1 MRDYIRL
8 TGVLLIVCVIAAA
21 VLGATNYIT
30 VDKIAEQAVKAND
43 EARRSVLSQAE
54 DFEKIEEDEIADILS
69 KAEYDSIREV
79 YEAKVGGNVVGY
91 AIKTSPKG
99 YGGEIEVMVGVEI
112 EGKVSGIKV
121 GNNGET
127 PGLGK
132 NATAPKFQDQFKMK
146 NWNDGIKVIKNGTPK
161 DNEIVAIAGATITSS
176 AVTKGV
182 NQALSLAKE
191 LSGK

>member
-43 EARRSVLSQAE
+43 EARRNVLSQAE
-54 DFEKIEEDEIADILS
+54 DFEKIKGDKIAEILS

-79 YEAKVGGNVVGY
+79 YEAKAGGNVVGY

-99 YGGEIEVMVGVEI
+99 YGGEIEVMVGVDI

-121 GNNGET
+121 GNNSET

-132 NATAPKFQDQFKMK
+132 NATTPKFQDQFKMK

-161 DNEIVAIAGATITSS
+161 DNEAVAIAGATITSS

-182 NQALSLAKE
+182 NQALNLAKE